1 MASAMGLRSGLYGG
15 RYGQR
20 RPVESFFSAR
30 KRKLG
35 SALSSRN
42 PAQFLKEATLGVV
55 ASAHHR

>member
-1 MASAMGLRSGLYGG
+1 
-15 RYGQR
+15 
-20 RPVESFFSAR
+20 VESFFSAR